1 MGRRLRL
8 ADGAGP
14 QSLKKSGPH
23 APRPRRATAAIAS
36 LPPERRLF
44 NRRKRR
50 KKASSPTII
59 AFQNS
64 GHCRRARANEPGRRT
79 LGAST
84 RADARAAPASPLWA
98 RRLRPAPLK
107 TTNATSA
114 AFRRPG
120 LSSPSRCA
128 PSEAEAFWR
137 CLVSRPCLPS
147 DPYSVA
153 GRANRASKC
162 GMFGLEARGGAYCCI
177 HPTIGTTA

>member
-8 ADGAGP
+8 ADGAGSK
-14 QSLKKSGPH
+14 SLPKSGP
-23 APRPRRATAAIAS
+23 ACPSPSTRPRPQSQACRRSVGCSTGGNA
-36 LPPERRLF
+36 EKKRL
-44 NRRKRR
+44 
-50 KKASSPTII
+50 SPTII

-64 GHCRRARANEPGRRT
+64 GHCRRAGHTNPVGEAFAPRPNRRPRRAGVAA
-79 LGAST
+79 LGAPI
-84 RADARAAPASPLWA
+84 APGAAQ
-98 RRLRPAPLK
+98 
-107 TTNATSA
+107 NANAMPA

-153 GRANRASKC
+153 GRANRASNC
-162 GMFGLEARGGAYCCI
+162 GLSSLEARGGACCF